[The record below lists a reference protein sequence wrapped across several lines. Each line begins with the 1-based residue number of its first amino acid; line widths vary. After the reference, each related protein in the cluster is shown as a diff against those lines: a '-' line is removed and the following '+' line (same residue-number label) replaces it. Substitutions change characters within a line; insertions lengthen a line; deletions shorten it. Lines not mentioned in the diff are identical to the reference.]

1 MRRWAWGAVTIALWG
16 CGESAPTTGADASTD
31 VGPSGF
37 VVDVAGGSFTVDG
50 VRFAFPAGAVDRRVE
65 IRVTST
71 DGPAPA
77 GYALRSRLYRFEPE
91 GTTFAS
97 PVQVTLPFTG
107 ELGIG
112 GLYWS
117 RASGGYER
125 LASVTAGATLTAS
138 ITHFST
144 GFVGVPVSV
153 DAGDAASDVTDA
165 TVDVSDVGADAAVDV
180 GADADATTDATVD
193 AATDVSADVTVDAGI
208 DAATDTGTDVGS
220 VPDVPLGM
228 VTPPRPLLP
237 RTGARA
243 LSNRPLVRW
252 VLPTGVMGAR
262 LTFCRDRAMSMAC
275 VSADVT
281 GDQGQPTAALGAG
294 VWFWGLQGRNGAV
307 VGAQRSAVWRL
318 TVPSIAGSAQGQ
330 YGGEYD
336 ANGDGYADLAR
347 VGSTSA
353 RVLLGGAS
361 GLTATATVTLSVPF
375 DATSF
380 GRAVASGDFNRDGY
394 GDLAVSANATV
405 YVYPGSATGPAS
417 APALT
422 IRGADTFG
430 DTLATGDVN
439 GDGYADLLVSG
450 AFLFVGSATG
460 LPVMP
465 GTITPSRQA
474 LRLAGDLNG
483 DGDEDLIGNTS
494 TCQVWVSSASG
505 LAASGMSVGATI
517 CAPIGDTENDGYAD
531 LIVGGEVWRGGASG
545 VTNSAVTDARYR
557 LASLPQ
563 TRDAVVA
570 DIDGDGDDDV
580 VVTATGAVV
589 RGEAV
594 GARAVIDGWTSPEST
609 GDAQPAGD
617 LDGDGLQDWTAGA
630 LFRYGSRT
638 VAPGPRWLLLD
649 TPGRPAS
656 VSVAGDVDYDSHDDL
671 VVSRAPPGAA
681 AGPYLFHGTSSGFAS
696 APTTAASTPRAVG
709 DLDGD
714 TYGEVATPSTPG
726 AVHIVFGAATG
737 PSARTADLTVAG
749 ATGAASAYRV
759 GDVTG
764 DGRGD
769 VLVRTNVSRLSLFRG
784 TATGV
789 NATPSTV
796 SISLPMSYSV
806 TEVRDVFRVGD
817 VNGDG
822 AADVVLWVGA
832 ERSSERRGGLV
843 PCFGGAGGLT
853 CNGDAIFQR
862 TGLTQESG
870 AAVIGDVNG
879 DGRPE
884 VFFDRRVYRF
894 ASGAWS
900 PMPSDT
906 DAIVVCAALGD
917 RNGDGLDDVALGDA
931 GGVRILAGSATEGVS
946 ATVLSEYPVGFP
958 IGTSLWT
965 CGSVDDRDGDGL
977 REVVVAN
984 DLGARLYYS
993 SPGGAWSPIP

>member
-1 MRRWAWGAVTIALWG
+1 MRRWAWSAVTIALWG

-97 PVQVTLPFTG
+97 PVQVTIPFTG

-117 RASGGYER
+117 TASGGYER
-125 LASVTAGATLTAS
+125 LASVTSGATLTAS

-144 GFVGVPVSV
+144 GFVGVPLSV
-153 DAGDAASDVTDA
+153 DAGDAATDVTDA
-165 TVDVSDVGADAAVDV
+165 TVDISDVGADAA
-180 GADADATTDATVD
+180 ADATTDATTDATVD
-193 AATDVSADVTVDAGI
+193 AATDVGADVTADAGI
-208 DAATDTGTDVGS
+208 DAATDTGTDAGS
-220 VPDVPLGM
+220 APDVPLGM

-252 VLPTGVMGAR
+252 ALPTGVMGAR
-262 LTFCRDRAMSMAC
+262 LTFCRDRAMSSGC

-281 GDQGQPTAALGAG
+281 GDQGQPTAALSAG

-336 ANGDGYADLAR
+336 ANGDGYADLALADAT
-347 VGSTSA
+347 GA

-375 DATSF
+375 DATNF
-380 GRAVASGDFNRDGY
+380 GRAVASGDFDRDGY
-394 GDLAVSANATV
+394 VDLAISANAIV
-405 YVYPGSATGPAS
+405 YVYQGGPS
-417 APALT
+417 GPRTTPALT
-422 IRGADTFG
+422 VRGADTFG
-430 DTLATGDVN
+430 DALATGDVN

-450 AFLFVGSATG
+450 AFLFAGSATG

-465 GTITPSRQA
+465 GTITPSRQV

-483 DGDEDLIGNTS
+483 DGYEDLIGNTS
-494 TCQVWVSSASG
+494 TCQVWLSSASG

-531 LIVGGEVWRGGASG
+531 LVVGGEVWRGGAAG
-545 VTNSAVTDARYR
+545 VTNSTVTDARYR
-557 LASLPQ
+557 LASVPQ

-580 VVTATGAVV
+580 FVTTTGAVV

-594 GARAVIDGWTSPEST
+594 GARSVIDGWTPPEST
-609 GDAQPAGD
+609 GYAQPAGD
-617 LDGDGLQDWTAGA
+617 LNGDGLPDWSAGSRVHYSSPSAAPGQRWLALAAPAQISLVSAPGDLDGDGREELAVSSVMTGSGTFVYEGTSAGFGA
-630 LFRYGSRT
+630 TPTMTT
-638 VAPGPRWLLLD
+638 VA
-649 TPGRPAS
+649 
-656 VSVAGDVDYDSHDDL
+656 
-671 VVSRAPPGAA
+671 
-681 AGPYLFHGTSSGFAS
+681 
-696 APTTAASTPRAVG
+696 PRAVG

-714 TYGEVATPSTPG
+714 TFGEVATPTG
-726 AVHIVFGAATG
+726 VGTVRVVFGAVTG

-749 ATGAASAYRV
+749 ATGSASAFRV

-769 VLVRTNVSRLSLFRG
+769 VLVRTNASRLSLFRG
-784 TATGV
+784 AMAGV
-789 NATPSTV
+789 NTTPTAV
-796 SISLPMSYSV
+796 SITLPTSYSL

-822 AADVVLWVGA
+822 ASDAVLWVGV
-832 ERSSERRGGLV
+832 ERSSERLGGLV

-853 CNGDAIFQR
+853 CNGAAVFQR
-862 TGLTQESG
+862 SSFTQESG
-870 AAVIGDVNG
+870 AAVIGDVTG

-884 VFFDRRVYRF
+884 VFFDRRVFRF
-894 ASGAWS
+894 VSGAWS
-900 PMPSDT
+900 ALSSDN
-906 DAIVVCAALGD
+906 AASAVCGPIGD
-917 RNGDGLDDVALGDA
+917 RNGDGLDDVALYDA
-931 GGVRILAGSATEGVS
+931 MGVRVFAGSATSGVS
-946 ATVLSEYPVGFP
+946 ATLLETYPHNFPVL
-958 IGTSLWT
+958 TSLPT
-965 CGSVDDRDGDGL
+965 CASVDDRDGDGR
-977 REVVVAN
+977 REILLAN
-984 DLGARLYYS
+984 DPSAQMYYS
-993 SPGGAWSPIP
+993 APGGAWAPIP